1 MYILFKN
8 IINFVKS
15 VLHKC
20 LVWGAVFFF
29 QNLNGQTNAD
39 NSQFV
44 ASQWFRIGV
53 TQSGIYKIDAAQLTT
68 LGINSNPFPSN
79 SLRIYGKA
87 GGMLAE
93 QVDTSFSKGLV
104 EIPLELGP
112 NYALFYASG
121 PHQWNYDT
129 TNNRFNF
136 IKNRYSDTA
145 WYFITINNT
154 GTSKRIG
161 NAPPDNR
168 PIYNTITTYTDYYAY
183 ENNRV
188 NLLGSGKDWVGENFT
203 ENNATRTFSVPW
215 TNTVPNSSL
224 LFFTHLTA
232 RSIGAS
238 SQFAVSLNEQMAQNI
253 SLSGVSGGLL
263 DDYAREAKTYSTVA
277 TTSLGNSSALSVQFQ
292 YSGTANGAEGWLNR
306 FNIQGIKRLIPPNP
320 NQGFYYTITRE
331 NTGRNTGFFSHDS
344 TALFRIAAPLNNGNP
359 TEFSAD
365 TRVWNIT
372 NPLDPTIVETANLGS
387 EITYKYSVELQEN
400 FSCFNPS
407 QVLIPIIPSN
417 PIVPNQNLLG
427 LARGNSPTG
436 TNDYHGIIV
445 VHPSLLSAAN
455 RLAAF
460 HQTQYGYKDVVITTN
475 QCYNEFAAGTPDPAA
490 IRNTLKLFFDYSS
503 PSSAANGKTL
513 QYLVLFGAGTYDP
526 KNILQNAQYNQR
538 NLIPT
543 FQSSNS
549 LSPLL
554 SYTSDDFYALLNNG
568 DDVNKLNDAPLSIAV
583 GRIPVGSLTEA
594 NQYIN
599 KLIRYHQSPNTNN
612 NPSNNTDNAWRSQL
626 LFIADDK
633 DQNLHLTD
641 AESIASSALLT
652 NPALNANKIY
662 LDAYP
667 LVSGAGGARYPAV
680 SDAIVNQVLAGALI
694 VNYSGHGN
702 HLRLSEE
709 AVISLNEINRF
720 NNPDKLPLFI
730 TASCDFDP
738 FDQPAK
744 PSIARPLLYGSNNG
758 VIALL
763 TTTRLVFA
771 FSNRIMNQNFMAA
784 ALEPL
789 SGNTLGG
796 LNGSMY
802 RSLGEAVRVAK
813 NRSNQSNAQT
823 SGDPLNSRKFVL
835 LGDPALQLA
844 LPELP
849 IQITQIKEKNTGQ
862 IIPITDS
869 LLSLNTYE
877 MSGRVNLA
885 NGNLAN
891 DYNGW
896 VGVQIYDQPQ
906 TVFTLGNSAESPRT
920 GYSIEKILLFNGKAT
935 VTNGEFNIIFKVP
948 KDISFGPNKA
958 NIRLNAQRTDSNRTQ
973 PAAGALPI
981 RIAGN
986 TVNNARDTTGPEIA
1000 LYLNDTTFK
1009 NGGLTHENPILIA
1022 KLHDTSGIN
1031 ATGNGIGHDIV
1042 LVQNLD
1048 ERNSIILNSFFSSDL
1063 NQYQK
1068 GSLRYQLPTLSEGK
1082 YQLRL
1087 KAWDLVNNSNES
1099 TLDFSVHKQERLK
1112 IANVHNYPNPFNA
1125 NGGNTT
1131 FSFEHNQPNTN
1142 LLIEIQI
1149 VNSSGNLVRFI
1160 QQIVDTEGTRNVQI
1174 KWDGNGSN
1182 GKKYISGV
1190 YYYQLKVSIL
1200 ESPILDSLIYAGQII
1215 MN

>member
-1 MYILFKN
+1 MKKIL
-8 IINFVKS
+8 ILIGFV
-15 VLHKC
+15 L
-20 LVWGAVFFF
+20 LIVF
-29 QNLNGQTNAD
+29 LNAQTNI
-39 NSQFV
+39 NNTSIL
-44 ASQWFRIGV
+44 ASGQWVRIGV
-53 TQSGIYKIDAAQLTT
+53 TQPGIYKIEANQLTA
-68 LGINSNPFPSN
+68 LGINTMSFPSN

-87 GGMLAE
+87 GGMIAE
-93 QVDTSFSKGLV
+93 KVDTSDTDGLV
-104 EIPLELGP
+104 ELPLEIGP
-112 NYALFYASG
+112 NYALFYAPG

-129 TNNRFNF
+129 TTHRFDF
-136 IKNRYSDTA
+136 IKNLYSDTA
-145 WYFITINNT
+145 WYFITLNNI
-154 GTSKRIG
+154 GTPKRIG
-161 NAPPDNR
+161 NAQPDIR
-168 PIYNTITTYTDYYAY
+168 PVFTTVTTYTDYYAY
-183 ENNRV
+183 ENNRL
-188 NLLGSGKDWVGENFT
+188 NLLGSGKEWVGENFT

-215 TNTVPNSSL
+215 SNSVPNSSL
-224 LFFTHLTA
+224 QFFTHLTA

-238 SQFAVSLNEQMAQNI
+238 SQFAVSLNGQIVQNI

-263 DDYAREAKTYSTVA
+263 DDYAREAKTYSTLA
-277 TTSLGNSSALSVQFQ
+277 TTGLGNSINLSVQFQ
-292 YSGTANGAEGWLNR
+292 FSGNTNGAEGWLNR
-306 FNIQGIKRLIPPNP
+306 FSLQGLKRLIPPNA

-331 NTGRNTGFFSHDS
+331 NTGRNTGFFSRDS

-359 TEFSAD
+359 TVFSAD

-372 NPLDPTIVETANLGS
+372 KPLDPTIVETANLGS
-387 EITYKYSVELQEN
+387 EITCKYSVELLEN
-400 FSCFNPS
+400 FACFNPS
-407 QVLIPIIPSN
+407 QALIPIIPSN

-455 RLAAF
+455 RLAEF

-475 QCYNEFAAGTPDPAA
+475 QCYNEFAAGTPAPAA

-513 QYLVLFGAGTYDP
+513 QYIVLFGAGTYDP

-568 DDVNKLNDAPLSIAV
+568 DDVNKLNDATLSIAV

-633 DQNLHLTD
+633 DQNLHLNN
-641 AESIASSALLT
+641 AESIANTALAA
-652 NPALNANKIY
+652 NPSLNANKIY

-694 VNYSGHGN
+694 LNYSGHGN

-709 AVISLNEINRF
+709 AVISANEINRF

-758 VIALL
+758 AIALL

-796 LNGSMY
+796 LNGSLY
-802 RSLGEAVRVAK
+802 RSLGEAVRIAK

-862 IIPITDS
+862 IIPLTDS

-877 MSGRVNLA
+877 MRGRVNLA

-896 VGVQIYDQPQ
+896 VSVQIYDQPQ

-920 GYSIEKILLFNGKAT
+920 SYSTEKTLLFNGKAT

-981 RIAGN
+981 RVAGN

-1022 KLHDTSGIN
+1022 KLYDISGIN

-1042 LVQNLD
+1042 LVLNGDQ
-1048 ERNSIILNSFFSSDL
+1048 RNSIVLNSFFSNEL
-1063 NQYQK
+1063 NEYQQ
-1068 GSLRYQLPTLSEGK
+1068 GTLRYQLAALPPGK
-1082 YQLRL
+1082 HRIML
-1087 KAWDLVNNSNES
+1087 KAWDLVNNSNEKS
-1099 TLDFSVHKQERLK
+1099 LDFSVYKQERLK
-1112 IANVHNYPNPFNA
+1112 IANVSNYPNPFNA
-1125 NGGNTT
+1125 NGGTTT
-1131 FSFEHNQPNTN
+1131 FSFEHNQTNTE

-1149 VNSSGNLVRFI
+1149 FNSSGAMVTRLQHQKNSAGNMN
-1160 QQIVDTEGTRNVQI
+1160 TEI
-1174 KWDGNGSN
+1174 KWDGTSSEGN
-1182 GKKYISGV
+1182 KLISGI
-1190 YYYQLKVSIL
+1190 YFCKLKISLPYKPEVEPTIL
-1200 ESPILDSLIYAGQII
+1200 TRKILLI
-1215 MN
+1215 N